1 MPEVEAGLQA
11 LGLPGRG
18 PGPSPGSRLGAA
30 PGPRG
35 AGSLPLRSGGSLQKK
50 GLTQALA
57 WEVPSPGPA
66 SRACIASGRVSM
78 YNNTISEARC

>member
-1 MPEVEAGLQA
+1 MRSSLCKSMMMPEVEAGLQA
-11 LGLPGRG
+11 VGLPGRG

-57 WEVPSPGPA
+57 CGVPSPGPA
-66 SRACIASGRVSM
+66 SRHAQRQGM
-78 YNNTISEARC
+78 